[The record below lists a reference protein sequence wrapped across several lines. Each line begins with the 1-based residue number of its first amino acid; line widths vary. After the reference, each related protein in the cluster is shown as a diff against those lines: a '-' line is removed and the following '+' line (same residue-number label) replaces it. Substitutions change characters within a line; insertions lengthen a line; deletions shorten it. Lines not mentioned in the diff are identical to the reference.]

1 MELKEKLKEIV
12 KEHKFLK
19 EQLVMDIVS
28 KAEGVPD
35 EDFLKTTEQVFGIK
49 MDKNDFKKRVAK
61 GELTVEKL
69 QEFASA
75 CETIP
80 TETPVEEEESIEE
93 EEDTL
98 EEGEGSEEEDEMKY
112 KQESD
117 GADGEHTDP
126 EAPKET
132 PTQPSQ
138 AGAGVD
144 GDEQTNQ
151 AQKDPAVT
159 SDGAGDGSEG
169 DHKEEGMDEE
179 DTQDEAYEGDEPTEE
194 EKSKLE
200 QMEDDMEDMKEAME
214 GDLVNLL
221 KDLIAK
227 VHELEAKMGGVEGS
241 EEMGEEEPVE
251 PQPPITQ
258 EGINGAKPLTA
269 KQKNDNIARRV
280 GQSFF
285 ESRSKR

>member
-28 KAEGVPD
+28 KGEGVSD
-35 EDFLKTTEQVFGIK
+35 EDFLKTTEEVFGIR
-49 MDKNDFKKRVAK
+49 MDKKDFKKKVAN

-75 CETIP
+75 CEAIP
-80 TETPVEEEESIEE
+80 SEPTVEEPIK
-93 EEDTL
+93 
-98 EEGEGSEEEDEMKY
+98 EGEGSEEEDEMKY

-117 GADGEHTDP
+117 GADGDHVDTD
-126 EAPKET
+126 APKET

-151 AQKDPAVT
+151 AQKDPSVT
-159 SDGAGDGSEG
+159 PDGAGDGEEG
-169 DHKEEGMDEE
+169 DHKKEEGMDEE
-179 DTQDEAYEGDEPTEE
+179 EGEEELKTEEYEGDEPTEE

-200 QMEDDMEDMKEAME
+200 QMEDDMKDMKEAME

-227 VHELEAKMGGVEGS
+227 VHELEAKMGGMEGS
-241 EEMGEEEPVE
+241 EEVESEEDPVE

-258 EGINGAKPLTA
+258 EGINGAKPLIT